1 MSHPNY
7 GTQTMTLTRVS
18 LPTLF
23 LCVVCA
29 MSAARAQSTLFR
41 CVDDKGV
48 THYGETMPAACAKK
62 DVTEI
67 SKQGRTIRKLDAP
80 LTPEQQKAKA
90 EADAKQREN
99 DKKVGDQKQKDLAL
113 LGTYGAEREI
123 DVIRDKDVA
132 QLDGRRKFLEA
143 RIADVDARLE
153 KVANQMEFYV
163 AGKSKTA
170 KAKDPKDSKDG
181 KSNEREVPPQ
191 VQADLDRAKS
201 DRANLEIEVSR
212 LETDKKQIVARYESE
227 KDRFRRLK
235 GGMRPGTVLDDQG
248 NVLIEAPMPKG
259 ISRQ

>member
-1 MSHPNY
+1 
-7 GTQTMTLTRVS
+7 MTLTRLS
-18 LPTLF
+18 LPAL
-23 LCVVCA
+23 LVCA
-29 MSAARAQSTLFR
+29 ASATTSVQAQSTLFR

-62 DVTEI
+62 DVTEM

-99 DKKVGDQKQKDLAL
+99 DKKVFDQKQKDLAL

-153 KVANQMEFYV
+153 KVTNQMEFYV
-163 AGKSKTA
+163 AGKSKSA
-170 KAKDPKDSKDG
+170 KAKDAKDSKDSKDG
-181 KSNEREVPPQ
+181 KSSEREVPPQ
-191 VQADLDRAKS
+191 LQADFDRAKS
-201 DRANLEIEVSR
+201 DRANLQIEISR
-212 LETDKKQIVARYESE
+212 LEADKKQIVARYESE

-235 GGMRPGTVLDDQG
+235 GGMRPGTVLDEQG
-248 NVLIEAPMPKG
+248 NVLIEAPIPKG
-259 ISRQ
+259 SSR

>member
-1 MSHPNY
+1 
-7 GTQTMTLTRVS
+7 MTFSRLIA
-18 LPTLF
+18 LALF
-23 LCVVCA
+23 
-29 MSAARAQSTLFR
+29 SAAGAASAQSTLFR
-41 CVDDKGV
+41 CVDEKGV

-62 DVTEI
+62 DVTEM
-67 SKQGRTIRKLDAP
+67 SKQGRTLRKLDAP

-99 DKKVGDQKQKDLAL
+99 DKKVFEQRQKDMAL

-132 QLDGRRKFLEA
+132 QFDQRKRFLEA

-153 KVANQMEFYV
+153 KVNNQMEFYV
-163 AGKSKTA
+163 AGRSKTA
-170 KAKDPKDSKDG
+170 KAKEAKEG
-181 KSNEREVPPQ
+181 KSTEREVPPQ
-191 VQADLDRAKS
+191 IQADFDRATS
-201 DRANLEIEVSR
+201 DRANLQQEITR
-212 LETDKKQIVARYESE
+212 LEADRKVVVARYETE

-259 ISRQ
+259 SSK